1 MLSSQQEIIIKN
13 TLSKYSPS
21 LVGIFGSYARNEQT
35 TSSDIDILIDFEQ
48 KVTLLDLIG
57 LEQELSELLGIK
69 VDLVTVKSVNEQLR
83 LYIQKDLI
91 RIV

>member
-35 TSSDIDILIDFEQ
+35 TSSDIDILIDFEH

>member
-48 KVTLLDLIG
+48 KITLLDLIG

>member
-35 TSSDIDILIDFEQ
+35 TSSDIDILIDFEH

-83 LYIQKDLI
+83 LYIQKYLI

>member
-35 TSSDIDILIDFEQ
+35 ISSDIDILIDFEQ